1 MTIWTP
7 DGEKPV
13 NATPNEA
20 EQPPLSPEQ
29 EEQAREMAKE
39 LADTRVRL
47 METEV
52 STVLANHCFGIYELA
67 AIHLTADQPKLDETK
82 LAIDALATMVEGLAG
97 KLGEA
102 EPTLKDGL
110 HQLRMGFVQR
120 SAEAKNA
127 DQAQAP
133 TETSSTSNDAD
144 ASTDE
149 EE

>member
-1 MTIWTP
+1 MTKS
-7 DGEKPV
+7 DG
-13 NATPNEA
+13 ATNPA
-20 EQPPLSPEQ
+20 TDAADDQPQLTPEQ

-52 STVLANHCFGIYELA
+52 STVVANHCFGLYELA
-67 AIHLTADQPKLDETK
+67 AIHLTAEPPKLDETK
-82 LAIDALATMVEGLAG
+82 LAIDAVAALVEGLAG
-97 KLGEA
+97 QLGEA

-120 SAEAKNA
+120 SASANEAA
-127 DQAQAP
+127 R
-133 TETSSTSNDAD
+133 SDAEKP
-144 ASTDE
+144 SPE

>member
-1 MTIWTP
+1 MTNSE
-7 DGEKPV
+7 GETSAA
-13 NATPNEA
+13 NDAIS
-20 EQPPLSPEQ
+20 EQPPLTPEQ

-52 STVLANHCFGIYELA
+52 STVVANHCFGLYELA
-67 AIHLTADQPKLDETK
+67 AIHLTAEPPKFDETK
-82 LAIDALATMVEGLAG
+82 LAIDALAALVEGLEG

-120 SAEAKNA
+120 NASAKAESA
-127 DQAQAP
+127 D
-133 TETSSTSNDAD
+133 TN
-144 ASTDE
+144 TDE